1 MARVTRMAA
10 INLSLADLKLV
21 CGALD
26 TLAEQSANLK
36 AGIVTQ
42 VNEAAAKA
50 EKAKN
55 PGKKK

>member
-1 MARVTRMAA
+1 MHTV
-10 INLSLADLKLV
+10 NLSLADLKLV

-26 TLAEQSANLK
+26 TLAEQSAALK

-50 EKAKN
+50 EKAREK